1 MALNFLIGIDSR
13 VAANFRSGVNAPVG
27 WNSPIGARCRIG
39 AGAPSTAE
47 LQPGRELANF
57 MRLHENDIADM
68 NRQALSAWG

>member
-1 MALNFLIGIDSR
+1 MALNFLTGIDSR
-13 VAANFRSGVNAPVG
+13 VAAAP
-27 WNSPIGARCRIG
+27 
-39 AGAPSTAE
+39 GAPSTAE